1 MNITNEV
8 EQILQKAEKNLLG
21 RDYIFVSLGNPYMKA
36 TIKLLKHPSNIKR
49 DIIKQYEQF
58 KKKAGRFPEWVKID
72 FVYRTEEASFDE
84 VRKELENTRRN
95 YVDFGIALD
104 KNWNLT
110 FMAEEINVNAF
121 VRPTK
126 DKKSFFLSEDNINN
140 YLKKY
145 TKQMNAF
152 RRKDYEDK
160 NITKF
165 YTKGYFI
172 EDNEVFELGA
182 EGREKG
188 LRNVTNLS
196 REIDK
201 MIETSTKHLQN
212 ELQADG
218 KFNYGYFPHFDKK
231 ISFYNNLRHSSSTYA
246 MIEGLHYLGEDV
258 TVAEKAIDY
267 LINNYLFEQNGT
279 GHIFDDTKNIN
290 EIKLGQN
297 AAFIFAVCEYL
308 QIKPE
313 HPEYLEAAQKVAE
326 GILTMIDSETAQTV
340 HVLHYPTLEVK
351 EKFRVIYY
359 DGEAALAL
367 LRLYQIDKNPR
378 WLETVKA
385 MFERFIHLKYWQYRD
400 HWLGYCTNELIQIT
414 PEQKYIEF
422 GIRNVSS
429 YLDYI
434 KNRITTFPTFMEML
448 MATYHIIAKAREK
461 GFGDVVDKLINVDEL
476 IDTIHTRADYQR
488 TGYFY
493 PELAMY
499 FKNPKRILG
508 SFFIKHH
515 GYRVR
520 IDDIEHYVSGYV
532 QYQHVFKKRV
542 SKRMI

>member
-8 EQILQKAEKNLLG
+8 EHILQKAEKDLLG
-21 RDYIFVSLGNPYMKA
+21 RDYIFVSLGNPNMKA

-58 KKKAGRFPEWVKID
+58 KKKAGKFPEWIKID
-72 FVYRTEEASFDE
+72 FVYYLEEASFDD
-84 VRKELENTRRN
+84 VRKELEDTRRN

-104 KNWNLT
+104 SNWNHA
-110 FMAEEINVNAF
+110 FMAEEININAF

-152 RRKDYEDK
+152 RHKDYEGK

-172 EDNEVFELGA
+172 EGNEVFELGA

-188 LRNVTNLS
+188 LRKVTNLS
-196 REIDK
+196 KEIDK

-212 ELQADG
+212 ELEPNG

-246 MIEGLHYLGEDV
+246 MIEGLNYLGEGV

-267 LINNYLFEQNGT
+267 IINNYLFEQSGV

-297 AAFIFAVCEYL
+297 AAFIFAVYEYL
-308 QIKPE
+308 QIKPD
-313 HPEYLEAAQKVAE
+313 HPEYLAAAQKVAE

-340 HVLHYPTLEVK
+340 HVLNYPTLEVK

-385 MFERFIHLKYWQYRD
+385 MFERFIHLKYWQYHD
-400 HWLGYCTNELIQIT
+400 HWLGYCTNELIQIA

-461 GFGDVVDKLINVDEL
+461 GFGKVVDKLINVDEL
-476 IDTIHTRADYQR
+476 IDTIHTRANYQR

-499 FKNPKRILG
+499 FKNPERILG

-532 QYQHVFKKRV
+532 QYQQVFKEENN
-542 SKRMI
+542 S